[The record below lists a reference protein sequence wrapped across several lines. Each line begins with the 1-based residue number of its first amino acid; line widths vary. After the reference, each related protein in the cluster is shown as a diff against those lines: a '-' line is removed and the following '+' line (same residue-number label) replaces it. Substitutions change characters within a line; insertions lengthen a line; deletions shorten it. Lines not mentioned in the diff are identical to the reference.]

1 MKSITTYIYE
11 KLKIR
16 RNSSDV
22 HYIKDTDD
30 LEQLIK
36 KRFNEKTGYLDLSNI
51 SFTKATLVQGLSY
64 KIFEALRNFI
74 RGNDNL
80 KSINVT
86 NWDFGKV
93 DMLNYL
99 FGYAYHVE
107 EIIGLET
114 WDVSNIVSMT
124 GLFDAC
130 PMLTEL
136 NGIEYWDVSKCK
148 TFMGMFDNCARLKRL
163 DFSNWIL
170 PDKISNISSMFARCF
185 KLTEIK
191 GLEKWDVSAVRSC
204 ESIFAGCKQLKELD
218 LSNWKLQPRTSQR
231 MFANCVNLE
240 TIGNV
245 SNWDFSNNIDTSD
258 MFVSCEKLELDM
270 SMVPMN
276 ISVSKVRMFKDANK
290 KIKKPKFK

>member
-1 MKSITTYIYE
+1 MKPIATYITE
-11 KLKIR
+11 KLKIKL
-16 RNSSDV
+16 NSSDV

-30 LEQLIK
+30 FAQLIK
-36 KRFNEKTGYLDLSNI
+36 KRYNEKIGYLDLSNI
-51 SFTKATLVQGLSY
+51 SFSKAKLVQGRSY
-64 KIFEALRNFI
+64 TIFEPLRNII
-74 RGNDNL
+74 RGNDNV

-99 FGYAYHVE
+99 FSYAYRVE
-107 EIIGLET
+107 EIIGLDT
-114 WDVSNIVSMT
+114 WDVSNIVNMT
-124 GLFDAC
+124 GLFNAC
-130 PMLTEL
+130 TLLTEIK
-136 NGIEYWDVSKCK
+136 GIEYWDVSNCK
-148 TFMGMFDNCARLKRL
+148 TFMDMFDNCTRLKTL

-170 PDKISNISSMFARCF
+170 PDKMMNISSMFARCF

-191 GLEKWDVSAVRSC
+191 GLEKWDVSAGRSF
-204 ESIFAGCKQLKELD
+204 EQTFSGCKQLTKLD
-218 LSNWKLQPRTSQR
+218 LSNWKLQPRLTKQ

-245 SNWDFSNNIDTSD
+245 SNWDFSNNLDTSD
-258 MFVSCEKLELDM
+258 MFVNCEKLELDM